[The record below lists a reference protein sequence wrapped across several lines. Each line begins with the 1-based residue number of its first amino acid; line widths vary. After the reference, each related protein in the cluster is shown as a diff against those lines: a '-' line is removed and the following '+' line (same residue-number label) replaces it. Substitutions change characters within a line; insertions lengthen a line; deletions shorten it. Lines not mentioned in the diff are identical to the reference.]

1 MDSIIIT
8 IKIIDKVIPNS
19 EYLLSFFL
27 YPINIDNI
35 KRSVDIIN
43 DGNLIPIALNKSSP
57 IDFPLKEVN
66 ENIIAIIEVIND
78 KLPMPSF
85 FVIFVFSTIPSP

>member
-43 DGNLIPIALNKSSP
+43 DGNLIPIALNNSSP
-57 IDFPLKEVN
+57 IDFPAKRSEWKYYSYN
-66 ENIIAIIEVIND
+66 RSN
-78 KLPMPSF
+78 
-85 FVIFVFSTIPSP
+85 